1 VRIDEELM
9 EIWPNEVCDSVARM
23 RGNDVQA
30 WRTTREVHSEN
41 IIWMVGQAIQPG
53 ILGKIIKELET
64 MEGQETSKKR
74 DDEDDSERGR
84 N

>member
-1 VRIDEELM
+1 MRIDEELM
-9 EIWPNEVCDSVARM
+9 EIWPNEVCDSMARM

-30 WRTTREVHSEN
+30 WRTTREVHGKDV
-41 IIWMVGQAIQPG
+41 IWMVGQAIRPG
-53 ILGKIIKELET
+53 ILGEIIKELET

-74 DDEDDSERGR
+74 NDEDNPERGR

>member
-1 VRIDEELM
+1 MTRI
-9 EIWPNEVCDSVARM
+9 

-30 WRTTREVHSEN
+30 WRITREVHGEDV
-41 IIWMVGQAIQPG
+41 IWMVRQTIQPG
-53 ILGKIIKELET
+53 ILGETRKKLET

-74 DDEDDSERGR
+74 DDEDDPGKGK